1 LRFPRDINLQYE
13 QITEGKPMRPNG
25 IVKLYAHGA
34 LLWQKQNL
42 FVNTGLPPLAN
53 LIAGITAGQSVSAMG
68 FGSGAAAPTIADTG
82 LSTAPAYYNSIGSYS
97 FPSSGSVQFN
107 YSLQITDYGATG
119 MTIQELG
126 LFANSAGITMP
137 AAIGTTNPSWSASLS
152 RAVGA
157 IVVDSNANL
166 QRCTTAGTSGSS
178 APAWSTT
185 LSTTTADGTA
195 IWTLIA
201 LHTAPGPLIAHVSV
215 PAFAYTGTGNYS
227 GTWTLTF

>member
-1 LRFPRDINLQYE
+1 
-13 QITEGKPMRPNG
+13 MRPHG
-25 IVKLYAHGA
+25 IVTLYAHGK
-34 LLWQKQNL
+34 LLWRKRNL
-42 FVNTGLPPLAN
+42 FVNTGSPPLAN
-53 LIAGITAGQSVSAMG
+53 LIAGITAGQSVSALG
-68 FGSGAAAPTIADTG
+68 FGSGGAAPTIADTG
-82 LSTAPAYYNSIGSYS
+82 LSTVPAYYNAIGSYS

-107 YSLQITDYGATG
+107 YSLQTTDYGASG

-126 LFANSAGITMP
+126 LFANSASITMP
-137 AAIGTTNPSWSASLS
+137 AAIGTTNPPWSASLP
-152 RAVGA
+152 RTLGA

-166 QRCTTAGTSGSS
+166 QRCTTAGTSGLS
-178 APAWSTT
+178 APAWSTS
-185 LSTTTADGTA
+185 LNATTADGTA

>member
-1 LRFPRDINLQYE
+1 
-13 QITEGKPMRPNG
+13 MRPHG
-25 IVKLYAHGA
+25 LVKLYGQGR
-34 LLWQKQNL
+34 LLWQGRNL

-68 FGSGAAAPTIADTG
+68 FGSGPAAPTIADAG
-82 LSTAPAYYNSIGSYS
+82 LSTAPAYYNAIGSYS

-107 YSLQITDYGATG
+107 YSLQTTDYGASG

-126 LFANSAGITMP
+126 LFANSTSITMP
-137 AAIGTTNPSWSASLS
+137 AAIGTTNPPWSASLP
-152 RAVGA
+152 RTVGA
-157 IVVDSNANL
+157 IVIDSNANL

-178 APAWSTT
+178 APAWSTS
-185 LSTTTADGTA
+185 LNTTTADGTA

-201 LHTAPGPLIAHVSV
+201 LHIAPGPLIAHVSV
-215 PAFAYTGTGNYS
+215 PAFAYNGTGNYS